1 MDGWTDGWMAA
12 GGGGER
18 ERFSG
23 VNVVYEFFSFSLC
36 NGTCS
41 CADHQLKKKRGT
53 FTYVCICFPGHSLHH
68 SGIVEIS
75 HKND

>member
-23 VNVVYEFFSFSLC
+23 VNVVYEFFSFFLC

-41 CADHQLKKKRGT
+41 CADHQLKKGDIYLRVYLFSWPFAT
-53 FTYVCICFPGHSLHH
+53 PFRDSRDFPQ
-68 SGIVEIS
+68 E
-75 HKND
+75 